1 MHRHLIII
9 IFLIGFPWIYV
20 KFQISRVFRAGILF
34 SSIFA
39 VFPVHWG
46 HSDMHNPQFLL
57 CYISIENKT
66 VSSPHKWNKQ
76 TIQAEVHKPNW
87 SQNLIML
94 IISDLYCFLKIDG
107 CTDGWSLVPHSQPI
121 TDIGIDT
128 TYSCCAQKLRPPD
141 IFPLNAIVKKW
152 CTIYCFWKQNVKN
165 FSNYDAK
172 SRFRT

>member
-1 MHRHLIII
+1 MHGHLLLLFIQLVSQNLCKILNSLSFPYREFI
-9 IFLIGFPWIYV
+9 IF
-20 KFQISRVFRAGILF
+20 
-34 SSIFA
+34 SIF
-39 VFPVHWG
+39 PVILVYWG
-46 HSDMHNPQFLL
+46 YGHLHNPHFLQ

-94 IISDLYCFLKIDG
+94 IISDLYCSLKIDG

-128 TYSCCAQKLRPPD
+128 TYSCCAKK
-141 IFPLNAIVKKW
+141 FTSPL
-152 CTIYCFWKQNVKN
+152 T
-165 FSNYDAK
+165 FSHWMP
-172 SRFRT
+172 